1 MAEDFTL
8 TWKGRHQDDI
18 KELQKSAKGGE
29 DIADIVATAVQAAFQ
44 AAIPAIVQAVKKAC
58 VESVRERINP
68 HLLRTQS
75 WIDELD
81 QKSKM
86 DCLRVSGLSEQEG
99 ESPGSEEEMTEKICK
114 PAGEVGVGLKPVASC
129 HSLGKK
135 PRSAK
140 PRQCMVQFICPA
152 KARRDVQRQI

>member
-8 TWKGRHQDDI
+8 TWKSRHQDDI

-58 VESVRERINP
+58 VESVREKINP

-81 QKSKM
+81 QQSKM
-86 DCLRVSGLSEQEG
+86 D
-99 ESPGSEEEMTEKICK
+99 PY
-114 PAGEVGVGLKPVASC
+114 
-129 HSLGKK
+129 
-135 PRSAK
+135 
-140 PRQCMVQFICPA
+140 
-152 KARRDVQRQI
+152 D